1 MKPEPS
7 LRKLYDV
14 KIKFSLVSCS
24 LSKQQHTFQ
33 LGCNLARC
41 KDFISPFEYPKKME
55 TWHLSAAWI
64 STHPFQQL
72 G

>member
-1 MKPEPS
+1 MKPEAS

-24 LSKQQHTFQ
+24 LSKQQHAFQ
-33 LGCNLARC
+33 LDCSLAGC
-41 KDFISPFEYPKKME
+41 KDSISPFEYPKKME
-55 TWHLSAAWI
+55 TWHLSTVWI
-64 STHPFQQL
+64 STQSFQQL

>member
-1 MKPEPS
+1 MKPEAS

-33 LGCNLARC
+33 LGYNLAGC

>member
-1 MKPEPS
+1 MKPEAS
-7 LRKLYDV
+7 LRRLYDV

-33 LGCNLARC
+33 LGYNLAGC
-41 KDFISPFEYPKKME
+41 KDFISSFEYLKKME
-55 TWHLSAAWI
+55 TWHLRAAWI